1 MEGIVLSV
9 FKVMASGVVGN
20 ATYDSLKVILGSSFD
35 KLSSYLANKQEAKFE
50 GALEMLLEDK
60 TIAKKIEELME
71 GKIID
76 NSFKGLTDSKVDA
89 DLGKGAKVTDS
100 FKDNRNS
107 PIKIR

>member
-1 MEGIVLSV
+1 MQGIVQFVST
-9 FKVMASGVVGN
+9 AIAGGVVGN
-20 ATYDSLKVILGSSFD
+20 IAYDSLKVILGSQFD

-50 GALEMLLEDK
+50 GALEVLLEDK

-76 NSFKGLTDSKVDA
+76 NSFKGLKSSKVDA

-100 FKDNRNS
+100 FKDNTNS

>member
-1 MEGIVLSV
+1 MQEIVQFVSTSI
-9 FKVMASGVVGN
+9 ASGVVGSV
-20 ATYDSLKVILGSSFD
+20 AYDGLKVVLGSSFD
-35 KLSSYLANKQEAKFE
+35 KLSSYLSNNQEAKFE

-60 TIAKKIEELME
+60 TLLKEIEALMD

-76 NSFKGLTDSKVDA
+76 DSFKGLKNSKVDA

-100 FKDNRNS
+100 FKDNTDS